1 MSSSVNTSGLAEL
14 RTRID
19 NANNSIPDLQRA
31 AHERLGQVIQRTVRG
46 NISTSLNDSH
56 GKIAGWQDIF
66 VGSGGGYV
74 AVRAA
79 TSPTGRNGAGAVTNY
94 LENGHVKRQ
103 RRTYVKKQSRNI
115 RVIRAQASNNWVE
128 GRHFYQKS
136 KSSLQR
142 VVQQEAENILNQL
155 VSNLGG

>member
-1 MSSSVNTSGLAEL
+1 MSNNTSGLAEM

-19 NANNSIPDLQRA
+19 NAINSIPELRRA
-31 AHERLGQVIQRTVRG
+31 AHERLGQVVQRTVRG

-79 TSPTGRNGAGAVTNY
+79 TSPVGPNGAGAVTNY

-103 RRTYVKKQSRNI
+103 RRTYVRKQTRNVKI
-115 RVIRAQASNNWVE
+115 IRAQASNNWVE

-136 KSSLQR
+136 KSSLKR
-142 VVQQEAENILNQL
+142 EVQQEAENILNQL
-155 VSNLGG
+155 VSSLGG

>member
-1 MSSSVNTSGLAEL
+1 MSNNTSGLAEM

-19 NANNSIPDLQRA
+19 NARNSIPELRRA
-31 AHERLGQVIQRTVRG
+31 AHERLGQVVQRTVRG

-56 GKIAGWQDIF
+56 GKIASWQDIF

-79 TSPTGRNGAGAVTNY
+79 TSPAGRDGAGAVTNY
-94 LENGHVKRQ
+94 LENGHVKR
-103 RRTYVKKQSRNI
+103 RKRTYVRKQTRNVRI
-115 RVIRAQASNNWVE
+115 IRAQASNNWVE

-136 KSSLQR
+136 KSSLKR
-142 VVQQEAENILNQL
+142 EVQQEAENILNQL
-155 VSNLGG
+155 VSSLGG

>member
-1 MSSSVNTSGLAEL
+1 MSNNTSGLAEM

-19 NANNSIPDLQRA
+19 NARNSIPELRRA
-31 AHERLGQVIQRTVRG
+31 AHERLGQVVQRTVRG

-79 TSPTGRNGAGAVTNY
+79 TSPAGRDGAGAVTNY
-94 LENGHVKRQ
+94 LENGHVKR
-103 RRTYVKKQSRNI
+103 RKRTYVRKQTRNVRI
-115 RVIRAQASNNWVE
+115 IRAQASNNWVE

-136 KSSLQR
+136 KSSLKR
-142 VVQQEAENILNQL
+142 EVQQEAENILNQL
-155 VSNLGG
+155 VNSLGG

>member
-1 MSSSVNTSGLAEL
+1 MSNNTSGLAEM

-19 NANNSIPDLQRA
+19 NARNSIPELRRA
-31 AHERLGQVIQRTVRG
+31 AHERLGQVVQRTVRG

-56 GKIAGWQDIF
+56 GKIASWQDIF

-79 TSPTGRNGAGAVTNY
+79 TSPAGPNGAGAVTNY

-103 RRTYVKKQSRNI
+103 RRTYVRKQTRNVRI
-115 RVIRAQASNNWVE
+115 IRAQASNNWVE

-136 KSSLQR
+136 KSLLKR
-142 VVQQEAENILNQL
+142 EVQQEAENILNQL
-155 VSNLGG
+155 VNSLGG